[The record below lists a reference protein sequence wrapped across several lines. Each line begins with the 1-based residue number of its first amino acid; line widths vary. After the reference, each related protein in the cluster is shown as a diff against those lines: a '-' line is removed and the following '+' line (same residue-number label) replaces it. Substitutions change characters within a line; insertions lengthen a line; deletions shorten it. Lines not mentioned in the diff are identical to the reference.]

1 MQWVASEAG
10 GGKGAGF
17 LGHDEVEMLVIKMHR
32 GISKNEVSRALEEEQ
47 GHDKQRRMKYIFHL
61 YRHIHKLLT
70 YLYLHVYYKHLN
82 IVDIIPYY
90 SQFDLIILHT

>member
-1 MQWVASEAG
+1 MLQQQ
-10 GGKGAGF
+10 
-17 LGHDEVEMLVIKMHR
+17 LGQQQQQLQILKLLRRIK
-32 GISKNEVSRALEEEQ
+32 IQLEEEQ

-61 YRHIHKLLT
+61 YSHIHKLLT